1 MGFTL
6 PEEPTYTR
14 RDGRIAQLGEHSPY
28 KAGVA
33 GSSPAPPTNLCRAAR
48 RVHLGPRVDLHH
60 RPAALAVDGNA
71 LAALTVATLFARRR
85 GVAAAPGRA
94 SLTRAAVD
102 AHLAVG
108 LTGQGLADGVIEL
121 GPLTGDDEDQLALGA
136 LRSRRK

>member
-60 RPAALAVDGNA
+60 RPAALADLAVDGNA
-71 LAALTVATLFARRR
+71 LAALTVATLFARRITSQSGSPDKALR
-85 GVAAAPGRA
+85 RA
-94 SLTRAAVD
+94 S
-102 AHLAVG
+102 
-108 LTGQGLADGVIEL
+108 
-121 GPLTGDDEDQLALGA
+121 
-136 LRSRRK
+136 